1 MLVMLH
7 LVVLSGCA
15 TRQPAISSAP
25 GALAST
31 NGVSLP
37 FRAAVIARDSTP
49 ATYSFQKARGK
60 LGSAKEGLTDAA
72 EIAVTGPALG
82 IIVPGVII
90 GETIRSAPDEGAVL
104 FGAALAGAAGG
115 VAVAGAAVVIPAV
128 AAKGVIRSWK
138 TVSPQEL
145 AEREADLQI
154 ALKEVAAQERFQQ
167 FLLATADKVSPGR
180 LDLSSEMIKYARIRR
195 GLDLVHANARA
206 LPFGDGSYRT
216 LIYATGVVDF
226 IGDEEGIRVIMN
238 EARRVVH
245 LSGNIFVAFYRLSAA
260 TERFLI
266 RLDLLQNN
274 VLCHREVLE
283 IYRLNPAQAMAWVAK
298 RANVS
303 YFRATIMSLRSWAFS
318 TWQEKRNGFHMQRL
332 FAKGNHA
339 DTLIEAAPQKQPYRN
354 EAEIRHLFARL
365 AIPIKQLRT
374 FSSCHIVR
382 I

>member
-37 FRAAVIARDSTP
+37 FRTAVIARDSTP

-180 LDLSSEMIKYARIRR
+180 LVAMELKGQPEPASTADAMYEARIEELRLER
-195 GLDLVHANARA
+195 AGSDEGSYFLRIKARA
-206 LPFGDGSYRT
+206 RLLRRAGGGLLYEQSVEYRSGHALFLDWT
-216 LIYATGVVDF
+216 PHGALQGVAETG
-226 IGDEEGIRVIMN
+226 
-238 EARRVVH
+238 
-245 LSGNIFVAFYRLSAA
+245 YRAL
-260 TERFLI
+260 
-266 RLDLLQNN
+266 
-274 VLCHREVLE
+274 
-283 IYRLNPAQAMAWVAK
+283 
-298 RANVS
+298 
-303 YFRATIMSLRSWAFS
+303 
-318 TWQEKRNGFHMQRL
+318 
-332 FAKGNHA
+332 
-339 DTLIEAAPQKQPYRN
+339 
-354 EAEIRHLFARL
+354 AEYL
-365 AIPIKQLRT
+365 
-374 FSSCHIVR
+374 VGR
-382 I
+382 IL